1 MKCSQEGPHRC
12 NACIVS
18 NPSLCV
24 GMVEGIIDVGSNC
37 LEDITNSSWQNNVQG
52 LNYIPS
58 LEGDENTNTSDEMV
72 TDFYLNI
79 LAFDNRKT

>member
-1 MKCSQEGPHRC
+1 
-12 NACIVS
+12 
-18 NPSLCV
+18 
-24 GMVEGIIDVGSNC
+24 MVEGIIDVGSNC

-79 LAFDNRKT
+79 LAFDNRKTWKCSFTIFQKILVECTHP